1 MFRVL
6 CLFYRVVKKII
17 LTAFFVTVVFSGY
30 EIYKT
35 RTQSYPFKI
44 ILLSD
49 DYQWIRVVLENR
61 TSSHIYFR
69 RLDSPMLFIEPIAR
83 LHPLWRW
90 RIYLYPY
97 AGNELDDR
105 NNHWE
110 QALNERDRLIQ
121 TIQRLQQEMDVSE
134 SSTEKRSLEQD
145 IDRNLEKI
153 ARLEQSLKNAGIEY
167 KSYVHGAGSGRS
179 LIQML
184 ENIVDRILN
193 RDG

>member
-1 MFRVL
+1 MPFL
-6 CLFYRVVKKII
+6 SSSKKII
-17 LTAFFVTVVFSGY
+17 LTALFVTVVFHGY

-69 RLDSPMLFIEPIAR
+69 RLDSPRLFIKPIAR

-97 AGNELDDR
+97 GANELDDR

-134 SSTEKRSLEQD
+134 SSTEKRSLERD

-153 ARLEQSLKNAGIEY
+153 VSLEQSLKNEGIEY
-167 KSYVHGAGSGRS
+167 KSSVHGEGSVRS

-184 ENIVDRILN
+184 ENIVERISS